1 MEQNKTLLIILS
13 VALFLAAILS
23 VGLWFFYPREQTAGV
38 SDSVE
43 TARVTAD
50 DPIEWVRRN
59 NFPALS
65 QPEPA
70 DPQEDVIIVRP
81 QYGETPGETPPVQA
95 DPARSNPVPYPPA
108 SPALTAPAVKPP
120 PAPPAP
126 APARQPEKPRTS
138 PPAAPAARPAAPKT
152 VTVQEYS
159 IQVGAYSN
167 RDRAEELNQVLK
179 EKGLTGQ
186 VFYADG
192 PNLYRLRI
200 GPYTNKAE
208 AEKFLG
214 WVRSIQGFEDS
225 MIFERT
231 ATRTAAN

>member
-23 VGLWFFYPREQTAGV
+23 VGLWFFYPREETAGV
-38 SDSVE
+38 SVAGE
-43 TARVTAD
+43 TARAEAD

-65 QPEPA
+65 QPEPE
-70 DPQEDVIIVRP
+70 DPQEDVIIVHP
-81 QYGETPGETPPVQA
+81 VYGETPEEKLPAEADPVQA

-108 SPALTAPAVKPP
+108 PPAVTAPAVKPP
-120 PAPPAP
+120 PASPP
-126 APARQPEKPRTS
+126 PARQPEKPRTVTA
-138 PPAAPAARPAAPKT
+138 PPPAAPKT

-159 IQVGAYSN
+159 IQVGAYSS

-179 EKGLTGQ
+179 EKGLAGQ

-192 PNLYRLRI
+192 PRLYRLRI

-214 WVRSIQGFEDS
+214 WVRTINGFEES
-225 MIFERT
+225 MIFERK
-231 ATRTAAN
+231 AARTVAN